1 MLRNFSLLLELLLQM
16 RSTFFCTKPLWR
28 GLPFEVKQPRY
39 NTETESAMEEARAIM
54 AGQISVKR
62 YPHARALFN
71 ELDSQEDDE

>member
-1 MLRNFSLLLELLLQM
+1 
-16 RSTFFCTKPLWR
+16 
-28 GLPFEVKQPRY
+28 
-39 NTETESAMEEARAIM
+39 MEEARAIM